1 MEIQLPDIVHV
12 KLEDVLFKRR
22 SVREYLGTPISIREL
37 SHILFAAYGVT
48 NEEGFKTVPSAGA
61 TYPLEI
67 YVNIKD
73 VMDVPEGVYKYI
85 PERHSIVRLSEKEY
99 SYELAIAALRQMF
112 IATAP
117 IILIIMAKFHRTTS
131 VYGERGYR
139 YVHMEVGH
147 VAQNVYLMATSLGL
161 GTVSIGAFMD
171 NEVKEIL
178 KDIVDEDAYPLL
190 LMPVG
195 KKP

>member
-1 MEIQLPDIVHV
+1 L
-12 KLEDVLFKRR
+12 
-22 SVREYLGTPISIREL
+22 REL

-67 YVNIKD
+67 YVNVRD
-73 VMDVPEGVYKYI
+73 VIDLEEGVYKYI
-85 PERHSIVRLSEKEY
+85 PERHSIVRVLDDEVGH
-99 SYELAIAALRQMF
+99 ELALAALRQIF
-112 IATAP
+112 IAVAP
-117 IILIIMAKFHRTTS
+117 IVLIITANYERTIR
-131 VYGERGYR
+131 VYGDRGFR

-161 GTVSIGAFMD
+161 GTVSVGAFYD
-171 NEVKEIL
+171 DEVREIL
-178 KDIVDEDAYPLL
+178 KIKEHPLL

-195 KKP
+195 RKID

>member
-1 MEIQLPDIVHV
+1 MEIQLPDIEEIR
-12 KLEDVLFKRR
+12 LEDVLIKRR
-22 SVREYLGTPISIREL
+22 SVRDYSSSPLTLREL

-67 YVNIKD
+67 YVNVRD
-73 VMDVPEGVYKYI
+73 VIDLEEGVYKYI
-85 PERHSIVRLSEKEY
+85 PERHSIVRVLDDEVGH
-99 SYELAIAALRQMF
+99 ELALAALRQIF
-112 IATAP
+112 IAVAP
-117 IILIIMAKFHRTTS
+117 IVLIITANYERTIR
-131 VYGERGYR
+131 VYGDRGFR

-161 GTVSIGAFMD
+161 GTVSVGAFYD
-171 NEVKEIL
+171 DEVREIL
-178 KDIVDEDAYPLL
+178 RIKEHPLL

-195 KKP
+195 RKID

>member
-1 MEIQLPDIVHV
+1 MEIQLPEIEEI
-12 KLEDVLFKRR
+12 KLEDVLIKRR
-22 SVREYLGTPISIREL
+22 SVREYSSSPLTLREL

-67 YVNIKD
+67 YVNVRD
-73 VMDVPEGVYKYI
+73 VIEVEEGVYKYI
-85 PERHSIVRLSEKEY
+85 PERHSIVRILEDEVSH
-99 SYELAIAALRQMF
+99 ELALAALRQMF
-112 IATAP
+112 IAVAP
-117 IILIIMAKFHRTTS
+117 IVLIIAADYERTTR
-131 VYGERGYR
+131 VYGDRGFR

-161 GTVSIGAFMD
+161 GTVSVGAFYD
-171 NEVKEIL
+171 DEVRKIL
-178 KDIVDEDAYPLL
+178 KIEEYPLL

-195 KKP
+195 RKID

>member
-1 MEIQLPDIVHV
+1 MEIQLPEIVNV
-12 KLEDVLFKRR
+12 KLEDVLLKRR
-22 SVREYLGTPISIREL
+22 SVREYLGAPLTIREL
-37 SHILFAAYGVT
+37 SHILFAAYGIT

-61 TYPLEI
+61 TYPLNI
-67 YVNIKD
+67 YVNVKD
-73 VMDVPEGVYKYI
+73 VEGIPEGIYKYI
-85 PERHSIVRLSEKEY
+85 PERHSILRASEREL
-99 SYELAIAALRQMF
+99 SYELAVAALRQMF

-117 IILIIMAKFHRTTS
+117 IVLIIAAKFERTTS

-161 GTVSIGAFMD
+161 GTVSIGAFID
-171 NEVKEIL
+171 SEVEEIL
-178 KDIVDEDAYPLL
+178 KGIVDGHVLL

-195 KKP
+195 RKP

>member
-1 MEIQLPDIVHV
+1 MEIQLPDIEEI
-12 KLEDVLFKRR
+12 KLEDVLLNRR
-22 SVREYLGTPISIREL
+22 SIRDYSPSPLTLREL

-67 YVNIKD
+67 YVNVRD
-73 VMDVPEGVYKYI
+73 VIDLEEGVYKYI
-85 PERHSIVRLSEKEY
+85 PERHSIVRILEDEVSH
-99 SYELAIAALRQMF
+99 ELALAALRQMF
-112 IATAP
+112 IAVAP
-117 IILIIMAKFHRTTS
+117 IVLIIAADYERTTR
-131 VYGERGYR
+131 VYGDRGFR

-161 GTVSIGAFMD
+161 GTVSVGAFYD
-171 NEVKEIL
+171 DEVRKIL
-178 KDIVDEDAYPLL
+178 KIDEYPLL

-195 KKP
+195 RKID